1 MKFVFK
7 GVVCVKW
14 LAVLTAAVMTAVTGV
29 VRVKAADI
37 SEISAKSAI
46 VYNGETGDILFEK
59 NAYEQLPMA
68 STTKIMS
75 VLLVLESGGL
85 DERFVVDSE
94 AIKVEGSSMG
104 LQEGDKVT
112 LRDLCYG
119 MLLPSGN
126 DAANA
131 AAVKVAGSTQ
141 KFVELMN
148 DKAQVLGLVDTHFVT
163 PSGLDDDTD
172 EHYSTAYDMAR
183 LTAEAMKNADFRAI
197 CSQKSAKVCFGDP
210 PYERWLMNS
219 NKLLKSCEGIVGVKT
234 GFTDKARRCL
244 VSACDRNGA
253 ELICVTLNAPDD
265 WNDHSKLYDYCFE
278 FISMQALPLDKKKYY
293 LNIVGGDSDKVL
305 CETETAEAVLL
316 NGYAQ
321 KVETMVYLPAFA
333 YAPVKNGE
341 QVGKVVYSYNGR
353 VIAEKPIIVKENY
366 SRAEV
371 DKPSII
377 EYYIDRIKSIFS

>member
-1 MKFVFK
+1 
-7 GVVCVKW
+7 
-14 LAVLTAAVMTAVTGV
+14 
-29 VRVKAADI
+29 
-37 SEISAKSAI
+37 
-46 VYNGETGDILFEK
+46 
-59 NAYEQLPMA
+59 
-68 STTKIMS
+68 
-75 VLLVLESGGL
+75 
-85 DERFVVDSE
+85 
-94 AIKVEGSSMG
+94 MG

>member
-1 MKFVFK
+1 M
-7 GVVCVKW
+7 KW

>member
-244 VSACDRNGA
+244 VSVCDRNGA